1 MKQKIGLF
9 TDGVHATEKDLIK
22 FKPSSQAE
30 QEVREAEKEF
40 YQLTLS
46 IMLFLC
52 KNGMPLQH
60 VTNLLHHS
68 IDGVA
73 EFYDDRV
80 SDDWDKEHMR
90 GCN

>member
-9 TDGVHATEKDLIK
+9 TDGAYPTEKDMIK
-22 FKPSSQAE
+22 FKPSLQ
-30 QEVREAEKEF
+30 AEKEVGEAQKEF
-40 YQLTLS
+40 NQLTLS

-68 IDGVA
+68 IDGIA

-80 SDDWDKEHMR
+80 SDDWDKEYMR